1 MPWKETDVL
10 SQRIE
15 FVVRARNGEESI
27 SDLCRE
33 FGVSRKT
40 GHKWLGRYQKG
51 RFWSLADR
59 SRRPR
64 RQPNKT
70 PQEIEDRV
78 VELRL
83 EYGWSGPK
91 LHELLKREKVSLSTA
106 TIDRII
112 RRRGLV
118 SKEASSKPA
127 TKRFERSRPNEL
139 WQMDFKGEYLL
150 RAGGRCYPLSVLDDH
165 SRFAVG
171 LFALTSPSRDSVQPC
186 VERCFEIYGVPEAM
200 LMDHGTPWWHANN
213 AHGLTRLSVGLIKQG
228 IRLIYGSIAH
238 PQTQGKVERFH
249 RTMKQ
254 EIKHRGVP
262 QTVEGMAE
270 ALSYFRQVYNEI
282 RPHEALEMDVPS
294 GRYTSSPRA
303 FNPNP
308 PEWEYPEGSDVR
320 RVTDAGNLAYN
331 GRQYYACKALAG
343 ERVWCRKIENRLLV
357 TYRHM
362 YIREIDLDTGRTT
375 AVVRPVSAP
384 EVLPMS

>member
-10 SQRIE
+10 SERIE
-15 FVVRARNGEESI
+15 FVVRARTGEESV

-40 GHKWLGRYQKG
+40 GHKWLA
-51 RFWSLADR
+51 RFEEGMFPSLADR
-59 SRRPR
+59 SRRPIG
-64 RQPNKT
+64 QPKKT
-70 PQEIEDRV
+70 PKVIEDRV

-91 LHELLKREKVSLSTA
+91 LRVLLEKEGVSLSSA

-112 RRRGLV
+112 KRRGLV
-118 SKEASSKPA
+118 SKKASQKAA

-150 RAGGRCYPLSVLDDH
+150 GGRGRCYPLSILDDH
-165 SRFAVG
+165 SRYAVG
-171 LFALTSPSRDSVQPC
+171 VFALDRPSREHVQPC
-186 VERCFEIYGVPEAM
+186 VERCFETYGVPDAM

-213 AHGLTRLSVGLIKQG
+213 AHGLTRLSVSLIKQG
-228 IRLIYGSIAH
+228 VRLIFGSIAH

-254 EIKHRGVP
+254 EMKHRGVP
-262 QTVEGMAE
+262 QSVQGIGE
-270 ALSYFRQVYNEI
+270 ALGHFRYVYNDI
-282 RPHEALEMDVPS
+282 RPHEALDMDVPS
-294 GRYTSSPRA
+294 ARYTPSPKA
-303 FNPNP
+303 YDPNP
-308 PEWEYPEGSDVR
+308 PEWEYPEGADVR
-320 RVTDAGNLAYN
+320 KVSDAGNLFYR
-331 GRQYYACKALAG
+331 GRQYYACKSIAN
-343 ERVWCRKIENRLLV
+343 ERVWCREIENRLLV

-384 EVLPMS
+384 EV